1 MARRKI
7 DKGAAD
13 LAAALDTDELPNL
26 TAQQMEFVQGL
37 LEGKTATAS
46 YRAAYNIETM
56 SDRAVWTEASVLR
69 NNPKIARWISAAR
82 KAHLDRAA
90 ITVESH
96 TAELAR
102 LKELALE
109 AGNHGAA
116 IQAEQLRGKAS
127 GLYVDKFEDVTPSEP
142 VKLLRDMLQ
151 YFPEIVPAITERVA
165 RPVPIDLTP
174 IDAKSEPVD
183 DKGESGR

>member
-7 DKGAAD
+7 DKDAAEK
-13 LAAALDTDELPNL
+13 AAASASEELPQL
-26 TAQQMEFVQGL
+26 TAQQMEFVHGL
-37 LEGKTATAS
+37 LEGKTASDA
-46 YRAAYNIETM
+46 YRAAYN
-56 SDRAVWTEASVLR
+56 TEATDRTIWARASELR
-69 NNPKIARWISAAR
+69 NNSKVSAWLSAAR
-82 KAHLDRAA
+82 KAHLGSAVV
-90 ITVESH
+90 TLESH
-96 TAELAR
+96 VRELER
-102 LKELALE
+102 IKEIAIE
-109 AGNHGAA
+109 TGNVGAA
-116 IQAEQLRGKAS
+116 AQCEQLRGKAS